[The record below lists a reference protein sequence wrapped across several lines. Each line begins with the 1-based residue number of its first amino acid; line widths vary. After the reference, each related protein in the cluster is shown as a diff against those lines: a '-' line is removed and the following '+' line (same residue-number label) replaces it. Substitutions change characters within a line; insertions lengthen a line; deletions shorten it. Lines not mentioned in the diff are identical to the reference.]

1 MANFR
6 LTLSLL
12 FLLITTNIYAQS
24 SARREIK
31 EYQVT
36 IKTQKGSVKGLL
48 QQVNEESIDVITSRG
63 ARSVSAAAIKEIKIK
78 FDKNRHIQV
87 FEGMSDT
94 GVEMIAISLD
104 DDRSNIRRGELGAPI
119 YDNPEDER
127 TLTDAAG
134 QALLGTATVATA
146 LAADQVTRLIYKPSI
161 EAFKVNYEVE
171 KFKDIRKQLALYS
184 IATQASPSYAKELQE
199 QLQQTL
205 KVKKMDVKD
214 NPFRNKELI
223 KKR

>member
-24 SARREIK
+24 SNAREKK

-36 IKTQKGSVKGLL
+36 IKTKKGSVKGLL
-48 QQVNEESIDVITSRG
+48 QQVNKESIDVITSRG

-87 FEGMSDT
+87 FEGTSDT
-94 GVEMIAISLD
+94 GVEMIATSLD
-104 DDRSNIRRGELGAPI
+104 HDRSNIRRGELGAPI

-127 TLTDAAG
+127 TSTAAAG
-134 QALLGTATVATA
+134 QALLGTASV
-146 LAADQVTRLIYKPSI
+146 
-161 EAFKVNYEVE
+161 
-171 KFKDIRKQLALYS
+171 
-184 IATQASPSYAKELQE
+184 
-199 QLQQTL
+199 
-205 KVKKMDVKD
+205 
-214 NPFRNKELI
+214 
-223 KKR
+223 